1 MVFDREMLV
10 LRYESGDLPRGVW
23 REPYLSPAGE
33 VLLAPVT
40 SKGRL
45 ATGRPVPA
53 SKHEVEAVANM
64 LWDLLDMIDPQT
76 LGAPRATAADAA
88 AREAA
93 AAATA
98 AAAIVA
104 GPLL

>member
-1 MVFDREMLV
+1 MVLDREMFV
-10 LRYESGDLPRGVW
+10 LRQGSGELPRGVW

-53 SKHEVEAVANM
+53 AKDQVEGVASM

-76 LGAPRATAADAA
+76 LGAPRPGAADSA

-93 AAATA
+93 ATAVA